1 MPVSVL
7 VVDDSAFFRQQI
19 VTILRSHPEFQV
31 VGTASHGREAVAQT
45 LRLKPD
51 VITMDFE
58 MPIMDGITAV
68 REIMAQHPTP
78 ILMLSSLTT
87 AGARVTLDA
96 LDAGAVD
103 YLPKFRED
111 MGHNERLKQQLLE
124 KLLWVAR
131 RSGKSSPAPTAPRA
145 ASGPRAAT
153 SQPAKRVRLKHRPH
167 IVMVGTSTGGPVA
180 LQKFLTKISADF
192 NLPMLIMQH
201 MPAAFTGP
209 FAERL
214 NRQSQLRIAEAQDG
228 SALQPGLALLAPG
241 GQQMI
246 LSSRDR
252 VRVLPGDDR
261 LNYKPSVDLAFSSAV
276 KHYRDKVLAIVLTGM
291 GADGR
296 EGARMLKA
304 AGSQIW
310 TQDSASCVIDGM
322 PAAVRKEGMSDA
334 DIPLDDMARVLQD
347 ALRG

>member
-1 MPVSVL
+1 MTVSVL

-19 VTILRSHPEFQV
+19 VAILKSHPEFTV
-31 VGTASHGREAVAQT
+31 VGTANHGREAVTQT

-58 MPIMDGITAV
+58 MPIMDGISAV
-68 REIMAQHPTP
+68 REIMAQLPTP

-111 MGHNERLKQQLLE
+111 MGHNDRLKQQLLE

-131 RSGKSSPAPTAPRA
+131 RSGKSSPAPVPARGASAPPA
-145 ASGPRAAT
+145 AP
-153 SQPAKRVRLKHRPH
+153 RVRLKHRPQ

-180 LQKFLTKISADF
+180 LQKFLSKLSPDF

-214 NRQSQLRIAEAQDG
+214 DRQCKIRIVEARDG

-252 VRVLPGDDR
+252 VRVLPGDER

-310 TQDSASCVIDGM
+310 TQNSASCVIDGM
-322 PAAVRKEGMSDA
+322 PAAVRKEGMADA
-334 DIPLDDMARVLQD
+334 DIPLDDMARVLQE